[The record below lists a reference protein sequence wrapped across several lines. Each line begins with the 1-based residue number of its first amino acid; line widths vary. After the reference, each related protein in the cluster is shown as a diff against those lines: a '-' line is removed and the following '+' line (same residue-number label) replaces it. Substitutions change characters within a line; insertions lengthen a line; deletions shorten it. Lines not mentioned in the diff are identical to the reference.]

1 MQLSLI
7 LLEQLKECFQKCAQ
21 VLQFNEWGAR
31 PVVVQCNHCQSFESC
46 LFLVSN
52 LIFCLGN
59 VSLWKLMI
67 DGGVRFPLSLVH
79 SQQM

>member
-31 PVVVQCNHCQSFESC
+31 PVVVQCNHCQSFQSSITGQFISESFSKH
-46 LFLVSN
+46 LQYLLN
-52 LIFCLGN
+52 L
-59 VSLWKLMI
+59 
-67 DGGVRFPLSLVH
+67 
-79 SQQM
+79 